1 MNTVAKS
8 IVSNK
13 LSSLGRNIGLDED
26 KKDNN
31 KDDTPLSSKEIRKI
45 QEKEAAEK
53 AKREEKYAKRN
64 AEREKKR
71 EDIRA
76 KYGLQ
81 KDGQNGQ
88 CQSQK
93 STASAEER
101 KSEKNEEKQCRLM

>member
-13 LSSLGRNIGLDED
+13 LSSLGRNIGLED
-26 KKDNN
+26 DNKDN
-31 KDDTPLSSKEIRKI
+31 KDDTPLSSKELRKI

-53 AKREEKYAKRN
+53 AKREQKYAKRN

-81 KDGQNGQ
+81 KDDQKGQSLSRKG
-88 CQSQK
+88 S
-93 STASAEER
+93 SPAEET
-101 KSEKNEEKQCRLM
+101 KSEKDEEKQCRLM